1 MTYALLKHGKEISRH
16 ENASECYVDAFE
28 LGLVIKKPK
37 GNYKHKL
44 APGVKVEKVEN
55 GDE

>member
-28 LGLVIKKPK
+28 LGLVIKKPR